1 MAWRNSLDAVTHR
14 VWPDVDAKA
23 LRRLTVSASSVHVI
37 GRVSV
42 IPSTNLAQSR
52 PFDVS
57 NFQCGR
63 ARLR

>member
-23 LRRLTVSASSVHVI
+23 LRRLTVSASNVHVI
-37 GRVSV
+37 WRVSV

-52 PFDVS
+52 RSGVS
-57 NFQCGR
+57 NVRCGR
-63 ARLR
+63 ARLQ